1 MSRAMKK
8 ITVFVVCVL
17 FFANVMPIVAETPE
31 VKEARIAGENDAKG
45 VKWKWFAAGCMTI
58 NASAIAIALA
68 CWFNESCLVNT
79 LDANPAGW
87 SIIYGAYLLTPTA
100 VALSNSPTPPADRLL
115 GKSPEWVDAYTKAY
129 QKGMRRYRAES
140 SAAGCFIGGVVLGG
154 TILSLAPDIWGATP
168 D

>member
-58 NASAIAIALA
+58 NA
-68 CWFNESCLVNT
+68 
-79 LDANPAGW
+79 
-87 SIIYGAYLLTPTA
+87 YGYTIA
-100 VALSNSPTPPADRLL
+100 VAF
-115 GKSPEWVDAYTKAY
+115 W
-129 QKGMRRYRAES
+129 
-140 SAAGCFIGGVVLGG
+140 FGVV
-154 TILSLAPDIWGATP
+154 
-168 D
+168 